1 MLFATV
7 ALAVLMEISV
17 LGVIAKHQNGRP
29 GERAP
34 WVLFVFSRPVRS
46 VTTCTEVLYV
56 RT

>member
-46 VTTCTEVLYV
+46 VTTCTEVSHV